1 MLISYYLIDSVG
13 GGTSSETTEGRG
25 QREARHWHWHCE
37 KMFPCPWPESLTT
50 KNEPKRLKIKW
61 NNSILFIQNVSRWVR
76 YVQAPTD
83 TWKGSFPAHGRL
95 HKPLFVVHCPSIS
108 TEQRDFTGVRR
119 MKESIVNQE
128 RGNKMWKKLVPLPA
142 LYWTEVSTL
151 LKWVS
156 IKSILRVFFYV
167 LTCVR
172 LLPVGDFV
180 PVPLKTS
187 LSNQHQFFKKKII

>member
-1 MLISYYLIDSVG
+1 
-13 GGTSSETTEGRG
+13 
-25 QREARHWHWHCE
+25 
-37 KMFPCPWPESLTT
+37 MFPCPWPESLTT

-61 NNSILFIQNVSRWVR
+61 NNSILIIQNVSRWVR

-83 TWKGSFPAHGRL
+83 RWKGSFPAHGRL

-128 RGNKMWKKLVPLPA
+128 RGNKMWKKLVPLSA
-142 LYWTEVSTL
+142 LYWTTVS
-151 LKWVS
+151 KYKVN
-156 IKSILRVFFYV
+156 IFRVRVFFYV

-172 LLPVGDFV
+172 LLPVDDL
-180 PVPLKTS
+180 PLKTS